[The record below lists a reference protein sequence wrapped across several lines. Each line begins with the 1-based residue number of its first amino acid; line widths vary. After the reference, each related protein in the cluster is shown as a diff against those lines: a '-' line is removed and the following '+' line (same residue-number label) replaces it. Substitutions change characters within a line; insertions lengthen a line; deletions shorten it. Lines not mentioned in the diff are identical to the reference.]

1 MTGKGTGEMG
11 KKLSEMSLEEL
22 WELFPIVLTEHQ
34 EVWKSWYE
42 AEEKRLREILGPK
55 GLKRISH
62 IGSTAVPSIWAK
74 PIIDMLAEIDR
85 GVRME
90 EVRGALENCGYLC
103 MSESSGR
110 MSFNRGY
117 TEKGF
122 AEQVFHLH
130 LRYEGDNREII
141 FREYLTEN
149 PETAKEYERLKL
161 ELWERFRCDR
171 DGYTEAK
178 TDFVEKYTKLAEQKR
193 KQLL

>member
-1 MTGKGTGEMG
+1 MG

-90 EVRGALENCGYLC
+90 EVRGALENCG
-103 MSESSGR
+103 
-110 MSFNRGY
+110 
-117 TEKGF
+117 
-122 AEQVFHLH
+122 
-130 LRYEGDNREII
+130 
-141 FREYLTEN
+141 
-149 PETAKEYERLKL
+149 
-161 ELWERFRCDR
+161 
-171 DGYTEAK
+171 
-178 TDFVEKYTKLAEQKR
+178 
-193 KQLL
+193 